1 MIAMHGRICMY
12 VCTYV
17 CMYLC
22 MYSEDKPQEAGWR
35 EVQEVVDPLT
45 EILGGKWDAEP
56 KLVLDVAPCGGA
68 AG

>member
-1 MIAMHGRICMY
+1 
-12 VCTYV
+12 
-17 CMYLC
+17 